1 MKLNYKQIPNAI
13 SNFETFK
20 GNSIEALDNIQSYKV
35 WSYNTLIF
43 KYNKV
48 NNEVEYFD
56 NSYYSTTTS
65 KIQNI
70 LIDIFN
76 LNNGKKKRD

>member
-1 MKLNYKQIPNAI
+1 MKLNYKQIPEAI
-13 SNFETFK
+13 RNFETFK
-20 GNSIEALDNIQSYKV
+20 GNSVEGLDNIETYKV

-48 NNEVEYFD
+48 DNEVEYFD

>member
-1 MKLNYKQIPNAI
+1 MKLTYKQIPSAV

-20 GNSIEALDNIQSYKV
+20 GNSVEALDNIQSYKV

-43 KYNKV
+43 KYNKLD
-48 NNEVEYFD
+48 NEVEYFN

-76 LNNGKKKRD
+76 LNDGKKKRD

>member
-1 MKLNYKQIPNAI
+1 MKLTYKQIPTTI
-13 SNFETFK
+13 RSFETFK
-20 GNSIEALDNIQSYKV
+20 GNSVEGLNNIETYKV

-43 KYNKV
+43 KYNKLS
-48 NNEVEYFD
+48 NEVEYFN
-56 NSYYSTTTS
+56 NSYYSSTTS

-76 LNNGKKKRD
+76 LNDGKKKRD